1 MITFLQLADAIDAG
15 LKAGYTPEEFDV
27 VLHPDAPD
35 ESDVRGAKG
44 GKLINIRGFQV
55 LRDKTQDTDRVVF
68 RPKSQDQVIGV
79 ASIESA
85 EKVQR

>member
-1 MITFLQLADAIDAG
+1 MISFKDLADAVEAG
-15 LKAGYTPEEFDV
+15 LKAGYTPLEYDI

-35 ESDVRGAKG
+35 ESDVRGAG
-44 GKLINIRGFQV
+44 DGTLINVRGFYI
-55 LRDKTQDTDRVVF
+55 LRDKDQSPDRVVF
-68 RPKSQDQVIGV
+68 RPKPQDQVIGV